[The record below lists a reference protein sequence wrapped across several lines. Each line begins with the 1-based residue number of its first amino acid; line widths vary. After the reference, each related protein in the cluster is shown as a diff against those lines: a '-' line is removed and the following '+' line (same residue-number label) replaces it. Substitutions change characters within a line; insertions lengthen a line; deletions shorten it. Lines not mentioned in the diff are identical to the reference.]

1 MGGDR
6 VYTNAFIKCVVNKK
20 DYYVLVLSVEGI
32 KFNRP
37 IPFAKNSE
45 NRRYLTKI
53 LHEEPEVV
61 ATKGDVN
68 IPTEII
74 TVIWDEGEY
83 PEELWGIRHENE
95 IYHFS
100 TIFDIYCLGDT
111 RANDGPPLYT
121 LMELEDKI

>member
-6 VYTNAFIKCVVNKK
+6 VYTNAFIKCVVDAK
-20 DYYVLVLSVEGI
+20 DHYILVLSIEET
-32 KFNRP
+32 KYNRQ
-37 IPFAKNSE
+37 ITFAKNSE

-61 ATKGDVN
+61 ATKGNVN

-74 TVIWDEGEY
+74 TVVWDDNEY

-95 IYHFS
+95 RYHFS
-100 TIFDIYCLGDT
+100 TVFDIYCLGDA
-111 RANDGPPLYT
+111 RADDGPPLYT
-121 LMELEDKI
+121 LMGIE